1 MKWKF
6 QLKCFD
12 VWAADGAQRG
22 WGVEWKKAFI
32 LQPQWQCGSNC
43 YLSVTIELI
52 DLQLFTS
59 IYSPAD
65 LFLTRKSP
73 SHLGLCLSL

>member
-1 MKWKF
+1 MCG
-6 QLKCFD
+6 QQMEHSDDGVLKEK
-12 VWAADGAQRG
+12 G
-22 WGVEWKKAFI
+22 I

-43 YLSVTIELI
+43 YLSVTIELT

-65 LFLTRKSP
+65 LFLTCKSP